1 MGCDG
6 IWETFSNEEVASTIQ
21 GNLDNKLPL
30 DQILTKFL
38 DLNLAKETS
47 SRLII
52 LDGKGCDNMTA
63 ILIVFKK

>member
-6 IWETFSNEEVASTIQ
+6 IWETFSIEEVASTIQ
-21 GNLDNKLPL
+21 ENLDNKLPL

-47 SRLII
+47 SR
-52 LDGKGCDNMTA
+52 
-63 ILIVFKK
+63 